1 MQQQKEKEKKKKRFI
16 PKKPVDCI
24 YNFETKSYI

>member
-1 MQQQKEKEKKKKRFI
+1 MQQQKEKEKKKRFI